1 MKTLFITFSYLTGNG
16 GGIYASR
23 THINLFS
30 HLSEEI
36 TLMYPSLCGEEPE
49 GIYGNK
55 MHLVPIIDKRTRI
68 RKFVDLCFGKIH
80 RFFLDKTFFDP
91 QKFDTVV
98 FDSSVV
104 SACLIKNFR
113 KVGIKTITIHHNYQI
128 EYLKGDCPW
137 YLLPQSLLWTWVYEK
152 QAVNNSDL
160 NLTLTTQ
167 DVELLKIHYSKSAKF
182 EVLGVFEYR
191 PRSIETVDDC
201 ERGHRY
207 VITGGLGSV
216 QTETSILRW
225 LKEYYPILKREDPEM
240 TLTIAGSNPSVFL
253 ITAIKN
259 EGIKIIPSPNE
270 MRPIL
275 EHSDYYICPID
286 CGGGL
291 KLRNMDGLK
300 YGLPVLTH
308 IVSARGYEKMQDNG
322 LVISYYDSDSF
333 EKGLRQLLKIKES
346 RADIQKAYWQLYQ
359 FDEGVR
365 KLESILRAVKI
376 I

>member
-1 MKTLFITFSYLTGNG
+1 MKTLFITFSYLNGNG

-30 HLSEEI
+30 HLSEKI
-36 TLMYPSLCGEEPE
+36 TLMYPSLSGEKPE
-49 GIYGNK
+49 GIYGHN
-55 MHLVPIIDKRTRI
+55 MHLVPIIDKRTKI
-68 RKFVDLCFGKIH
+68 RKFVDLCFGKMH
-80 RFFLDKTFFDP
+80 RFFLFDTFIDA
-91 QKFDTVV
+91 QKYDTVV

-104 SACLIKNFR
+104 SACLIKKFR
-113 KVGIKTITIHHNYQI
+113 KAGIKTITIHHNYQI
-128 EYLKGDCPW
+128 EYLRGDCPW
-137 YLLPQSLLWTWVYEK
+137 YLLPQSLFWTRIYEK
-152 QAVNNSDL
+152 QAVDNSDL

-167 DVELLKIHYSKSAKF
+167 DIELLKMHYSQSAKY

-191 PRSIETVDDC
+191 KRSIETVEDC

-225 LKEYYPILKREDPEM
+225 LKEYYPVLKREDPQM
-240 TLTIAGSNPSVFL
+240 KLTIAGSNPSTLL
-253 ITAIKN
+253 IEAIEK
-259 EGIKIIPSPNE
+259 EKIILIPSPND
-270 MRPIL
+270 MKPIL
-275 EHSDYYICPID
+275 ENSDYYICPID

-308 IVSARGYEKMQDNG
+308 IVSARGYEKMQDKG
-322 LVISYYDSDSF
+322 LVISYNDPDSF
-333 EKGLRQLLKIKES
+333 KNGIHQLLKIKDS

-365 KLESILRAVKI
+365 KLESILRTFMI